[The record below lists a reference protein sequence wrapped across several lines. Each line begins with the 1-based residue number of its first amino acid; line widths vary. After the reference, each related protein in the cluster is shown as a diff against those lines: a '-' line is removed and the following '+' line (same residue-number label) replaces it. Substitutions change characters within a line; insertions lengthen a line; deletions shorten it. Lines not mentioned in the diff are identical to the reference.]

1 MLGKHLG
8 HGSSDDGE
16 KPRWTEVDIYREK
29 DTGKFFVHVI
39 GISTQ
44 SGETNRYRLDETMSA
59 FEIIELLT
67 AHVGGRS
74 YIPRQSARALAQ
86 AAQWDKEVREAY
98 VNRAV
103 T

>member
-1 MLGKHLG
+1 MGRHLG

-29 DTGKFFVHVI
+29 ETGKFYVHVI
-39 GISTQ
+39 GATTL
-44 SGETNRYRLDETMSA
+44 SGETTRYRLDQTMSPY
-59 FEIIELLT
+59 EIIELLT

-86 AAQWDKEVREAY
+86 AAQWDDDVRDAY